1 MEEIKK
7 LRTAYLN
14 YCSYQKNLN
23 PKTIK
28 AYVIDLNQ
36 FINFMEENSFE
47 VSRANISVYII
58 HLHKLHKPKSI
69 KRKIACLKAFF
80 SYLEYEEILDN
91 NPFKKINVKFQEPY
105 LLPRTIPINI
115 LQGILSCA
123 YQEASSL
130 DLTQYKLNAILR
142 DIAVLELLFATGLRV
157 SELCSLKKNDIDL
170 INQTLRVTGKGARE
184 RIVQIVNADVLEA
197 LTAYYQHFLD
207 TIQQSG
213 FFFVNRLKR
222 RLSEQSVRFM
232 INNYVE
238 KAGISLHITP
248 HMFRHSF
255 ATLLLE
261 EDVDIRYIQKLLGHS
276 SITTTQIYTHVTSAK
291 QKDIL
296 ATKHPRNK
304 IILNKG

>member
-1 MEEIKK
+1 MEEIRK
-7 LRTAYLN
+7 LKTAYLEC
-14 YCSYQKNLN
+14 CSYQKNLN
-23 PKTIK
+23 YKTIK
-28 AYVIDLNQ
+28 AYTIDLNQ
-36 FINFMEENSFE
+36 FIYFMEENSLE
-47 VSRANISVYII
+47 ISKAGISAYITQ
-58 HLHKLHKPKSI
+58 LHKLYKPKSI

-80 SYLEYEEILDN
+80 SYLEYEEVLEG
-91 NPFKKINVKFQEPY
+91 NPFKKINVRFQEPF
-105 LLPRTIPINI
+105 LLPRTIPINT
-115 LQGILSCA
+115 LQEVLSCA
-123 YQEASSL
+123 YQEASFTSL
-130 DLTQYKLNAILR
+130 TEYKLNAVLR
-142 DIAVLELLFATGLRV
+142 NIAVLELLFATGLRV
-157 SELCSLKKNDIDL
+157 SELCSLKADDIDL

-184 RIVQIVNADVLEA
+184 RIVQIVNSDVLTA
-197 LTAYYQHFLD
+197 LTAYYRNFS
-207 TIQQSG
+207 TPIQQSG

-304 IILNKG
+304 FTLNKG

>member
-1 MEEIKK
+1 MEEIRQ
-7 LRTAYLN
+7 LSTAYLE
-14 YCSYQKNLN
+14 YCFYQKNLN
-23 PKTIK
+23 PKTLK
-28 AYVIDLNQ
+28 SYSIDLKQ
-36 FINFMEENSFE
+36 FIRFMEENHLETSK
-47 VSRANISVYII
+47 AGISAYITQ
-58 HLHKLHKPKSI
+58 LHKLYKPKSI

-80 SYLEYEEILDN
+80 SYLEYEEVLN
-91 NPFKKINVKFQEPY
+91 GNPFKKINVKFQEPF

-115 LQGILSCA
+115 LQEILSCA
-123 YQEASSL
+123 YQEASFTP
-130 DLTQYKLNAILR
+130 LTEYKLSAALR

-157 SELCSLKKNDIDL
+157 SELCSLKENDIDV

-184 RIVQIVNADVLEA
+184 RIVQIVNVDVLAA
-197 LTAYYQHFLD
+197 LTAYYQCFSAP
-207 TIQQSG
+207 IQQSG

-232 INNYVE
+232 INKYVE
-238 KAGISLHITP
+238 KAGLSLHITP

-304 IILNKG
+304 IALNKG

>member
-1 MEEIKK
+1 MEEIRK
-7 LRTAYLN
+7 LSAAYLE
-14 YCSYQKNLN
+14 YCFYQKNLN
-23 PKTIK
+23 PKTLK
-28 AYVIDLNQ
+28 SYSIDLKQ
-36 FINFMEENSFE
+36 FISFMEEN
-47 VSRANISVYII
+47 NLDIGKPGISAYITQ
-58 HLHKLHKPKSI
+58 LHKLYKPKSI

-80 SYLEYEEILDN
+80 SHLEYEEVLDS
-91 NPFKKINVKFQEPY
+91 NPFKKINVKFQEPF

-115 LQGILSCA
+115 LQEILSCA
-123 YQEASSL
+123 YQETSSTS
-130 DLTQYKLNAILR
+130 LTEHKLSAILR

-157 SELCSLKKNDIDL
+157 SELCSLKENDIDL

-184 RIVQIVNADVLEA
+184 RIVQIVNADVLAA
-197 LTAYYQHFLD
+197 LTAYYQHFSAP
-207 TIQQSG
+207 IQQSG

-232 INNYVE
+232 INKYVE
-238 KAGISLHITP
+238 KAGLSLHITP

-304 IILNKG
+304 IALNKG